1 MRRAGRPRRTNV
13 ARRAHERHAPRR
25 IEPARDRRRVRC
37 RNGLAQVRGRGGV
50 VRAGGLEAVHERVV
64 APHDGVAGRPQ
75 PRHEI
80 GDPAPRRAVR
90 RIDAADRCERLRG
103 DGERGGHGDVDR
115 FQLAGAF
122 ERAPFGQPVQ
132 LREVRVLDVGDAFA
146 AERAGDGR
154 ERRPERRDAR
164 ERVAHAV
171 ERAAREQHVVGDD
184 DDELPA
190 RRAGGAVHGIG
201 QQRINRVV
209 DDAQLPERGEN
220 APRRRRAARNRGEEL
235 VAPARRFDEGGR
247 GEPQD
252 LRRRRRGEHDR
263 RRAGARRRRRR
274 GRKTRHAH
282 RAAQRSGGG
291 DQAVDRLGQRRP
303 VRADVLREARRG
315 DQHAA
320 AVERRCIR
328 RGERDVRR
336 GLQRVEERVELRLR
350 GNARRRS
357 QQDVPLA
364 AHAQRGERYVLLAA
378 ASRVPAQA
386 EFDALLDALESAPYV
401 ALAAPDAAALDGGC
415 VLIAAA
421 RFPQHVGAN
430 GSTLAEAVDSLV
442 AAAGTLRRAVRVPGF
457 SPAPP
462 PAPRARSATIVLAAA
477 SAPEILRLTAT
488 ALVEATRGSD
498 ELLAAVAS
506 GATTTRRIL
515 AAFGQLRIVDDA
527 VDPLLADA
535 VNRAA
540 GAARGELVVIVADD
554 VLLTRGALD
563 RMRDAFARVP
573 ALGAAFPAVPGAL
586 GGEGVADVEYADLAQ
601 LHGLAERRAL
611 ERARELEP
619 IDVAVT
625 PALAVAAEA
634 FAAVGGIDPAHGPTR
649 RGIADLV
656 TRLRS
661 AGYAVVRCDD
671 ALVHRFE
678 PARSH
683 NPAATADLRQ
693 AVPAADPAAI
703 ARGFDPARRV
713 PFVRASGDVRPAG
726 TPGTTHAI
734 ALAVADSFELERAA
748 AFLGAAAA
756 AFDAAAPV
764 RVHLLLDGTVSA
776 AEAVAR
782 IRPDA
787 PSTGRRMEETLAVR
801 VERGQPPPE

>member
-1 MRRAGRPRRTNV
+1 MPPLTVLVHGDGAEHA
-13 ARRAHERHAPRR
+13 ARRARALAPSVS
-25 IEPARDRRRVRC
+25 A
-37 RNGLAQVRGRGGV
+37 
-50 VRAGGLEAVHERVV
+50 
-64 APHDGVAGRPQ
+64 
-75 PRHEI
+75 
-80 GDPAPRRAVR
+80 RAV
-90 RIDAADRCERLRG
+90 AD
-103 DGERGGHGDVDR
+103 
-115 FQLAGAF
+115 
-122 ERAPFGQPVQ
+122 
-132 LREVRVLDVGDAFA
+132 
-146 AERAGDGR
+146 
-154 ERRPERRDAR
+154 
-164 ERVAHAV
+164 
-171 ERAAREQHVVGDD
+171 
-184 DDELPA
+184 
-190 RRAGGAVHGIG
+190 
-201 QQRINRVV
+201 
-209 DDAQLPERGEN
+209 
-220 APRRRRAARNRGEEL
+220 
-235 VAPARRFDEGGR
+235 
-247 GEPQD
+247 
-252 LRRRRRGEHDR
+252 
-263 RRAGARRRRRR
+263 
-274 GRKTRHAH
+274 
-282 RAAQRSGGG
+282 
-291 DQAVDRLGQRRP
+291 
-303 VRADVLREARRG
+303 
-315 DQHAA
+315 
-320 AVERRCIR
+320 
-328 RGERDVRR
+328 
-336 GLQRVEERVELRLR
+336 
-350 GNARRRS
+350 
-357 QQDVPLA
+357 PLA
-364 AHAQRGERYVLLAA
+364 ALRAALRVRGERYVLLAA

-782 IRPDA
+782 IRPVLGA
-787 PSTGRRMEETLAVR
+787 SGRRMEETLAVR
-801 VERGQPPPE
+801 VERAGDLGGWLAALEPGVRVVRAAGHERAPLAGLAPVDARALARLLEPGPE